1 MRITIVMGFFLP
13 VPPVA
18 GGATEKSWHELAR
31 RFVALGHEVTII
43 SRRWEEWYYA
53 ETDADGIRHL
63 RVRGHNHTTKLWRNL
78 LLDYLWSHRAYA
90 ALPEADIVVVHAVTL
105 PLWLGR
111 KKPSAG
117 KVVLM
122 TGRMP
127 KGQYKRY
134 RNIARVIA
142 PSSFVREKVIE
153 ENPSLAGVTRVYGYP
168 IDAKLLADSS
178 LGLPA
183 SLPPPDQ
190 DGMITLGYIGRIHE
204 EKGLRLLT
212 HALALLAARPD
223 LPPWRVAL
231 CGPFDV
237 ARGGSGEEFRRE
249 IEQQL
254 TPVLPDRLHLIDP
267 QFNEHALAGLY
278 RQIEIFCYPSLAEQ
292 GETFGVA
299 VAEAM
304 AAGAV
309 PVVSGLACFRD
320 FVREGDTGLVF
331 DHTAPDAA
339 NRLADALAQV
349 LLDAALRRKLSV
361 AARTEARRYDY
372 TAYAAQLLEDFAAL
386 ARG

>member
-1 MRITIVMGFFLP
+1 MGFFLP

-31 RFVALGHEVTII
+31 RFVAQGHEVTMI
-43 SRRWEEWYYA
+43 SRRWEDWYYA

-63 RVRGHNHTTKLWRNL
+63 RLRGHNHTPRLWRNL
-78 LLDYLWSHRAYA
+78 LLDWLWSRRAFA
-90 ALPEADIVVVHAVTL
+90 ELPDADIVVVHAVTL

-127 KGQYKRY
+127 KGQYRRY
-134 RNIARVIA
+134 RHIARVIA
-142 PSSFVREKVIE
+142 PSSFVRDKVIE
-153 ENPSLAGVTRVYGYP
+153 ENPALADRTRVYGYP
-168 IDAKLLADSS
+168 IDAQLLSDSS

-183 SLPPPDQ
+183 SLPPPEP
-190 DGMITLGYIGRIHE
+190 GTMITLGYIGRIHE

-223 LPPWRVAL
+223 LPPWRVVL

-254 TPVLPDRLHLIDP
+254 APVLPDRLHLIDP

-309 PVVSGLACFRD
+309 PVVSGLPCFRD
-320 FVREGDTGLVF
+320 FVRDGETGLSF

-339 NRLADALAQV
+339 NRLADALGQV
-349 LLDAALRRKLSV
+349 LADSALRRRLSA
-361 AARTEARRYDY
+361 AARTEATRYDY
-372 TAYAAQLLEDFAAL
+372 ATYAARLLEDFASL

>member
-31 RFVALGHEVTII
+31 RFVAQGHQVTMI
-43 SRRWEEWYYA
+43 SRRWADWYYA

-63 RVRGHNHTTKLWRNL
+63 RLRGHDHTRARWRNL
-78 LLDYLWSHRAYA
+78 LLDYLWSRRVFA

-111 KKPSAG
+111 KKPAAG

-127 KGQYKRY
+127 KGQYRRY
-134 RNIARVIA
+134 RHIARVIA
-142 PSSFVREKVIE
+142 PSSFVREKVIA
-153 ENPSLAGVTRVYGYP
+153 ENPELASATRVYGYP
-168 IDAKLLADSS
+168 IDATLLADSS

-183 SLPPPDQ
+183 SLPPPDR
-190 DGMITLGYIGRIHE
+190 DGLITLGYIGRIHE

-237 ARGGSGEEFRRE
+237 ARGGSGDAFRRE

-254 TPVLPDRLHLIDP
+254 LPILPERLHFIDA

-309 PVVSGLACFRD
+309 PVVSNLACFRD
-320 FVREGDTGLVF
+320 FVRDGDTGLVF
-331 DHTAPDAA
+331 DHTAPDAPS
-339 NRLADALAQV
+339 RLADALARA
-349 LLDAALRRKLSV
+349 LADAALRRKLST
-361 AARTEARRYDY
+361 AAQIEARRYDNA
-372 TAYAAQLLEDFAAL
+372 AYAARLLEDFAGL